1 MKFKN
6 NKERKIIIMLLSILN
21 LSIDLIGCLSTIEN
35 TIPYIPVLDD
45 NNTND
50 EVDTNND
57 TNTNEEVGRLDDE
70 LPEEEKIKPE
80 ETKEEEAIIDNDA
93 IMDKVND
100 VYDNE
105 LSEEFKSRI
114 FIMSNGDTNLYN
126 KYLNIASD
134 TKNLVNYAL
143 YYTTTGNTEML
154 DLSSEEKRL
163 VNGVIKYIYNNL
175 ELPYK
180 DEKVYDIRNFAV
192 ENATPMYNANFL
204 LSLKELDTI
213 LTSKDYSKAI
223 SKIYSDKILK
233 LISFNKFAEAENNT
247 TQATKA
253 VDNEVN
259 ETGSANNNTAEAPSN
274 EFKAPIPQG
283 MDHVTYDHFEKNLLP
298 FLNGRP
304 HYYGLYEG
312 THNYYIG
319 IKGRDGDIRYIIDFG
334 SITGGNRVS
343 LLVEYRGLTSK
354 EFLFVD
360 VNKFPEIAT
369 AIFASDTQYILSA
382 KEADAVRKSRIF
394 KNDLI
399 YKFVDLTNT
408 QYLENMSEQDIN
420 RLEANLMLIIG
431 YCIKIANMPNA
442 RFRIYGFVNPEKFGV
457 ISDQWTNV
465 GLASLGLSNNGI
477 GNLRLIYKD
486 GRLWYPENF

>member
-1 MKFKN
+1 
-6 NKERKIIIMLLSILN
+6 MLLTILN

-50 EVDTNND
+50 EV
-57 TNTNEEVGRLDDE
+57 GRLDDE

-80 ETKEEEAIIDNDA
+80 EEVKEPEETKEEETIIDNDA

-100 VYDNE
+100 AYDNE

-143 YYTTTGNTEML
+143 YYTTTGNTELL

-192 ENATPMYNANFL
+192 ENATPMYNADFL

-213 LTSKDYSKAI
+213 LTSKDYLKAI
-223 SKIYSDKILK
+223 SKIYGDKILK
-233 LISFNKFAEAENNT
+233 LIPFDKFAEVENNT

-253 VDNEVN
+253 VDNKVN
-259 ETGSANNNTAEAPSN
+259 ETELANNTKEVPSN

-283 MDHVTYDHFEKNLLP
+283 MDQITYDHLEKNLLP

-304 HYYGLYEG
+304 HYYGLYE
-312 THNYYIG
+312 NSRSWYVG

-334 SITGGNRVS
+334 NITGGDRLS
-343 LLVEYRGLTSK
+343 LLVEYHGLVSK

-360 VNKFPEIAT
+360 VNKLPEIAT

-399 YKFVDLTNT
+399 YKYVDLTNT

-431 YCIKIANMPNA
+431 YCMNIIHDPNV
-442 RFRIYGFVNPEKFGV
+442 RFRIYGFTNPECFGV
-457 ISDQWTNV
+457 VSDQWTAI
-465 GLASLGLSNNGI
+465 GLVSLGLSNNGI
-477 GNLRLIYKD
+477 GNLKLIYKD

>member
-1 MKFKN
+1 
-6 NKERKIIIMLLSILN
+6 MLLSILN

-45 NNTND
+45 NTNTNNESD
-50 EVDTNND
+50 
-57 TNTNEEVGRLDDE
+57 TNEEVGRLDDE
-70 LPEEEKIKPE
+70 LPEEEKIKEEDIKPEE
-80 ETKEEEAIIDNDA
+80 ETKEEAIIDNDA

-143 YYTTTGNTEML
+143 YYTTTGNTELL

-192 ENATPMYNANFL
+192 ENATPMYNADFL

-213 LTSKDYSKAI
+213 LTSEDYSEAI
-223 SKIYSDKILK
+223 SKIYGDELLK
-233 LISFNKFAEAENNT
+233 LIPFDKFAEAENNT
-247 TQATKA
+247 TQAAKA
-253 VDNEVN
+253 VDNKVN
-259 ETGSANNNTAEAPSN
+259 ETELANNNTAEVPSN

-283 MDHVTYDHFEKNLLP
+283 MDQITYDHLEKNLLP

-304 HYYGLYEG
+304 HYYGLYENS
-312 THNYYIG
+312 HNWYVG
-319 IKGRDGDIRYIIDFG
+319 IKGRDADIIYIVDFG
-334 SITGGNRVS
+334 NTTGGDRLS
-343 LLVEYRGLTSK
+343 LLVEYRGLVSK

-369 AIFASDTQYILSA
+369 AIFASDTAYILSA
-382 KEADAVRKSRIF
+382 QEADAVRKSRIF

-399 YKFVDLTNT
+399 YKYVDLTNT

-420 RLEANLMLIIG
+420 TLEANLMKIIAH
-431 YCIKIANMPNA
+431 CVDIVSNA
-442 RFRIYGFVNPEKFGV
+442 RFRISHFATPEDFEV
-457 ISDQWTNV
+457 VSDQKTAI
-465 GLASLGLSNNGI
+465 GLASLGLGNYGISNW
-477 GNLRLIYKD
+477 RLIFKD
-486 GRLWYPENF
+486 GKLLAY